1 MISKQF
7 KRELLVWSVVYQ
19 TMKVDLMN
27 YLSFDEQQIVD
38 AENELTE
45 KMNELSNG
53 PLKTYPSQ
61 YLLLYR
67 RYFLDVVHNIIHIN
81 ILEMFKLYE
90 SEMKKGGWN
99 NGELLQACKS
109 DHTTANKK
117 KPIFYIN

>member
-45 KMNELSNG
+45 KMNELSND

-90 SEMKKGGWN
+90 SEMKKG
-99 NGELLQACKS
+99 ELLQACKS

-117 KPIFYIN
+117 KKPIFYIN